1 MSEEYAGKM
10 AAAPFDRSDADF
22 IMRTSD
28 GVEFRVHRLI
38 LSMASSVFEGMFSIP
53 KPSALLSDPNIP
65 DISIPED
72 SETIDLYL
80 RICYPL
86 IDPEVPTLLL
96 LRKVVTAGFKYD
108 APMVVHAM
116 KRELRQPRFMDKD
129 PLHVFVIACLW
140 EWEEEA
146 KVAAENVALAGIMVG
161 LFPELLDEISAG
173 AYYRLQKLGRTRR
186 RSKNKASEPRHSV
199 NFNGILPLCRRLP
212 LREPP
217 VRNAIPFTPQYP
229 FTSIDGADVILRT
242 TDSVDFFVHR
252 TIINFASPTFFDTL
266 VQERTMSEERDQDV
280 EHRAVHLVSED
291 SDVLDVLLR
300 MCYPVE
306 HPHIASAEVYLD
318 VAFAAHRYQFRKV
331 EQTLLKSWS
340 EYSKGAPLR
349 FYFAA
354 VQCGW
359 QAEAKACALQ
369 LVTTLSPGD
378 MDNAYVPEMEAASS
392 VPYRH
397 LISYAQACRKAAKT
411 DFQLS
416 DLPGRRC
423 PFPSN
428 CHIRYPTTVSTS
440 TPPFWLSSH
449 LNAVKIDLATKS
461 STDILTS
468 HIKLATILLTTMS
481 DGTSCSETM
490 MSPIESPACS
500 ALAQAPTTVASPSP
514 LRCTRDSKVEWII
527 DLLQKYAA
535 AVDKAV
541 LEVEL
546 EMVV

>member
-53 KPSALLSDPNIP
+53 KPSALLSNPNIP

-96 LRKVVTAGFKYD
+96 LRKVVTTGFKYD

-146 KVAAENVALAGIMVG
+146 KVAAENVALAGTMVG

-186 RSKNKASEPRHSV
+186 H
-199 NFNGILPLCRRLP
+199 
-212 LREPP
+212 
-217 VRNAIPFTPQYP
+217 
-229 FTSIDGADVILRT
+229 VILRT

-252 TIINFASPTFFDTL
+252 TIITFASPTFFDTL
-266 VQERTMSEERDQDV
+266 VQERTMSEERNQAI

-291 SDVLDVLLR
+291 SGVLDVLLR
-300 MCYPVE
+300 MCYPAE

-397 LISYAQACRKAAKT
+397 LISYAQACRKAAT
-411 DFQLS
+411 ADFQLS

-423 PFPSN
+423 PVPSN
-428 CHIRYPTTVSTS
+428 CHLRYPTTVSTS
-440 TPPFWLSSH
+440 TPPFWLSHH

-461 STDILTS
+461 STNILTS
-468 HIKLATILLTTMS
+468 HIILATILLTTMF

-514 LRCTRDSKVEWII
+514 PRCTRDSKVEWII
-527 DLLQKYAA
+527 DFLQKYAA

-541 LEVEL
+541 SELYYQVEL
-546 EMVV
+546 EMMCVVDCLPSATLIIGQLTIFQRSTVSILE